1 MLPRFCE
8 SSRPKRK
15 WHVYPSSSNQV
26 YFYKLFKIS
35 FGSYVLLSLKT
46 EYRHSNHHETK
57 CKFYFALKIPNYMA
71 FWRYKNIHIFFAD
84 QYERYW
90 SIFNLHQCRD
100 ILNFD
105 LCWSQEILHGVIVQM
120 KRKLKWV
127 GNAQMATCFFKQ
139 PNGTVK
145 CQVIHDSWWNDSV
158 YIKYFL

>member
-1 MLPRFCE
+1 MCCTVSAKAQDQSASGMCTRVLAI
-8 SSRPKRK
+8 K
-15 WHVYPSSSNQV
+15 YI
-26 YFYKLFKIS
+26 FKIS

-46 EYRHSNHHETK
+46 EYRHSNNHETK

-127 GNAQMATCFFKQ
+127 GNAQMATSGLQ
-139 PNGTVK
+139 
-145 CQVIHDSWWNDSV
+145 
-158 YIKYFL
+158 FLQAA

>member
-1 MLPRFCE
+1 MCCTVSAKAQDQSASGMCTRVLA
-8 SSRPKRK
+8 SK
-15 WHVYPSSSNQV
+15 YI
-26 YFYKLFKIS
+26 FKIS

-127 GNAQMATCFFKQ
+127 GNAQMATSGLQ
-139 PNGTVK
+139 
-145 CQVIHDSWWNDSV
+145 
-158 YIKYFL
+158 FLQAA